1 MISLLTEQLLNFDYD
16 THNQINIKKSYNTI
30 ENIENIE
37 NNIEKKLFKKSDSVN
52 ECSLIIHTFNPS
64 KNSPP
69 NEWQFRLIK
78 RINSLNSFSNQN

>member
-1 MISLLTEQLLNFDYD
+1 MLSLLTEQLVNFDYD

-30 ENIENIE
+30 EN
-37 NNIEKKLFKKSDSVN
+37 NIEKKLFKKYDYLN
-52 ECSLIIHTFNPS
+52 QCSLIIHTFNPS

>member
-1 MISLLTEQLLNFDYD
+1 MISLLTEPSLN
-16 THNQINIKKSYNTI
+16 INKSYNT
-30 ENIENIE
+30 IENIE
-37 NNIEKKLFKKSDSVN
+37 NNIEKKLLKKSDSIN

-78 RINSLNSFSNQN
+78 RINSLNSFSNLN

>member
-1 MISLLTEQLLNFDYD
+1 MISLLTEPSLN
-16 THNQINIKKSYNTI
+16 INKSYNTI
-30 ENIENIE
+30 ENIEK
-37 NNIEKKLFKKSDSVN
+37 NIEKKLLKKSDSIN

-78 RINSLNSFSNQN
+78 RIHSLNSFSNQN

>member
-30 ENIENIE
+30 EN
-37 NNIEKKLFKKSDSVN
+37 NIEKKLFKKSDSVD